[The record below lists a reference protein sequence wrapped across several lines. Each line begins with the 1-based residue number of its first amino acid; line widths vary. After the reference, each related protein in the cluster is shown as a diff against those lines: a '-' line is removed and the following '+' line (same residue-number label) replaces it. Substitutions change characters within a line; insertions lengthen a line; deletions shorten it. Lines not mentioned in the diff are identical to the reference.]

1 MPALGLTMNGHEEF
15 IRRSIELAE
24 AARGKGNHPFGA
36 LLVLEGRVLLT
47 AENSVVSDQDI
58 TRHAELNLVSMAT
71 RQLDATILAQATF
84 YTSTEPCAMCA
95 GAIYWAGIPTV
106 VYGCSA
112 ETLGE
117 MAGASF
123 VIPCRHIFSF
133 GTAKIEVI
141 GPILAAETAAV
152 HVGFWD

>member
-1 MPALGLTMNGHEEF
+1 MPEHEQF
-15 IRRSIELAE
+15 IRTSIELAAE
-24 AARGKGNHPFGA
+24 ARRKGNHPFGA
-36 LLVLEGRVLLT
+36 LLVAGGRVLLT
-47 AENSVVSDQDI
+47 AENSVNTDRDI
-58 TRHAELNLVSMAT
+58 THHAELNLVSLAT
-71 RQLDATILAQATF
+71 HQLDPAILAQATL

-123 VIPCRHIFSF
+123 VIPCHHIFAF
-133 GTAKIEVI
+133 GTREVKVI
-141 GPILAAETAAV
+141 GPLLTTEAAAV
-152 HVGFWD
+152 HTNFWS